1 MKFVALFLSLLAAVG
16 SFPAAAGAQV
26 LILRVAANAPK
37 DSPWDLGLQ
46 RTAAEF
52 DRVSEGRVRIV
63 FPPTAH
69 VSTESDIIRKMRLG
83 VDGALLTSYGLAEL
97 CPDSLALS
105 MPGLINDDKEFDAV
119 LAATVPLIKSKLD
132 ARYEILAIA
141 KGGWIRYFS
150 RSPVVYPADLARLR
164 ISIDPSNEKGIRL
177 MESYGARVVV
187 GTTSDFLLQINSN
200 AVDATCVSPVFVAA
214 LWSQLR
220 GKLGYMSSF
229 KVAPF
234 IGAMVFNKASW
245 DKVPAELRPRLE
257 DVVKRMAAEIG
268 QESAKLEADAIAS
281 LDGIRIPPEPA
292 DARTMWDEGVSQR
305 RGGIIAEM
313 FSSDILDMI
322 DTALIKARRGNRTD
336 PTRA

>member
-1 MKFVALFLSLLAAVG
+1 MKSVALFLSLVAVAG
-16 SFPAAAGAQV
+16 VFPAAAGAQD
-26 LILRVAANAPK
+26 LILRVAANAPTN
-37 DSPWDLGLQ
+37 SPWDLGLQ
-46 RTAAEF
+46 RMAAEF

-69 VSTESDIIRKMRLG
+69 VSSESDIIQKMRLG

-97 CPDSLALS
+97 YPDSLALS

-119 LAATVPLIKSKLD
+119 LAAAVPLIKSKLA

-150 RSPVVYPADLARLR
+150 KSPIVYPSDLARQR
-164 ISIDPSNEKGIRL
+164 ISLDPGNEKGIRL
-177 MESYGARVVV
+177 MESYGARVIT

-200 AVDATCVSPVFVAA
+200 AVDAACVSPIFAAA

-220 GKLGYMSSF
+220 GKIEYMSSF

-234 IGAMVFNKASW
+234 IGAMVFNKSSW
-245 DKVPAELRPRLE
+245 DKVPSDLRPRLE
-257 DVVKRMAAEIG
+257 DVVRRMAVEIG
-268 QESAKLEADAIAS
+268 LESIKLEADAIAS
-281 LDGIRIPPEPA
+281 LDGIRIPPVSA
-292 DARTMWDEGVSQR
+292 DAKAMWEESVSQR

-313 FSSDILDMI
+313 FSPDILDTI
-322 DTALIKARRGNRTD
+322 DAALLKARQGN
-336 PTRA
+336 